1 MGTKCVWYLTDR
13 STTPPSSPHT
23 HCVIL
28 TQIYNKTSDLQ
39 QTVSVCEGWHFIRPK
54 TGTRATRMDTIGSA
68 EVHLNQLNLK
78 ILHTRTNIGLHVHT
92 HTPFPQGYKIKRS
105 VWLTASPSF
114 PRTLSIPSLPPACSA
129 PRPCSASQGGG
140 HTWTWH
146 RSDWAFLST
155 THTHMHN
162 HTCHNSQYL
171 YKMSGGRT
179 ENTTQN
185 AAGTMMSDW
194 QNTNVGTFTLVN
206 RIFQRIFFIWNHL

>member
-1 MGTKCVWYLTDR
+1 M
-13 STTPPSSPHT
+13 
-23 HCVIL
+23 
-28 TQIYNKTSDLQ
+28 N
-39 QTVSVCEGWHFIRPK
+39 
-54 TGTRATRMDTIGSA
+54 TIGSA
-68 EVHLNQLNLK
+68 EVRLNQLNSAWRFCT
-78 ILHTRTNIGLHVHT
+78 HTCTNIGLHVHV
-92 HTPFPQGYKIKRS
+92 HTPFPQGYRIKRS

-162 HTCHNSQYL
+162 HTRHNAQYLCL

-179 ENTTQN
+179 ENRTQN
-185 AAGTMMSDW
+185 AGIVMSYM
-194 QNTNVGTFTLVN
+194 QTRFSFERVLSNVWVEW
-206 RIFQRIFFIWNHL
+206 ICKIWILD